1 MMTLSNKFTAYSTI
15 ALKEVRRTLRLWIQ
29 TLLPPLITTILY
41 FIIFGHVIGSRV
53 GMMAGVPYLLFIAP
67 GLIIMPMILNSFAS
81 GSTVVY
87 SAKMMHQIEE
97 LLVSPMSEFI
107 MLLGFMTG
115 GIFRGLIVG
124 TVVTIATLFFVH
136 FTVYNVGL
144 VILTAVLSCAF
155 FSLFGILNG
164 VMANSFDDISI
175 IPNFILSPLIYLG
188 GVFYSVS
195 VLPPFWR
202 HVTLLNPLFYIVDC
216 FRYAFLHIHHVA
228 AIPGLFALLLMVVAL
243 FLFLWRLLK
252 TGYRLRY

>member
-15 ALKEVRRTLRLWIQ
+15 VTKEIRRTLRLWIQ

-53 GMMAGVPYLLFIAP
+53 GMMGGVPYLLFIAP

-107 MLLGFMTG
+107 MLAGFMTG
-115 GIFRGLIVG
+115 GVFRGLIVG
-124 TVVTIATLFFVH
+124 AAVGIATVFFVH
-136 FTVYNVGL
+136 FTVDNLFL
-144 VILTAVLSCAF
+144 VIFIAILSCAF

-164 VMANSFDDISI
+164 VLANSFDDISI
-175 IPNFILSPLIYLG
+175 IPNFVLSPLIYLG
-188 GVFYSVS
+188 GVFYSVT
-195 VLPPFWR
+195 VLPPFWH

-216 FRYAFLHIHHVA
+216 FRYAFLKINHVA
-228 AIPGLFALLLMVVAL
+228 ILPGLFALLLMVIVL
-243 FLFLWRLLK
+243 FLFIWHLLRK
-252 TGYRLRY
+252 GYRLRY